1 MRHDQVSRER
11 VLKEIEKLSEDKLQE
26 VLDFIEYL
34 LNKEQK
40 VQAVEPEEDLDPAKD
55 PLLRFIGGV
64 SHGSLAK
71 DIDKELYGE

>member
-71 DIDKELYGE
+71 DLDKELYGE